1 MLLNAFRIVVATL
14 VALALFVLAVANVFA
29 GGMRLLVAVLASAVL
44 ASLVAVWVARK
55 TRAPAAPLSW
65 PSSLRALRRGAEGTL
80 AVCVAMAVTGFV
92 GNAFLIRPPAEAELA
107 AHFQQHRAEYEALRD
122 MIREDGLVSVQ
133 DGGDSFAR
141 DSSSY
146 QAPAALGI
154 LAERAAAYRRL
165 LGATSGS
172 SVHVWSD
179 GEIAFPVA
187 GWGAANHGW
196 RMALVW
202 SKATPSPLVPSL
214 DGFRKT
220 GRPLD
225 WKRAFSSLGGDWYL
239 TIVW

>member
-1 MLLNAFRIVVATL
+1 MQLNALRIVVATL

-29 GGMRLLVAVLASAVL
+29 GGMRLLVAVVLAAVL
-44 ASLVAVWVARK
+44 AAIVAVWMARK

-80 AVCVAMAVTGFV
+80 AVCGVMALTGFV
-92 GNAFLIRPPAEAELA
+92 GNAFLVRPPAQAELA
-107 AHFQQHRAEYEALRD
+107 AHFQQHRPDYEALRD

-141 DSSSY
+141 ESSSY
-146 QAPAALGI
+146 KGPAALGI
-154 LAERAAAYRRL
+154 SAERAAIYRRL
-165 LGATSGS
+165 LGAASAS
-172 SVHVWSD
+172 SMHVWSG
-179 GEIAFPVA
+179 GEVAFPVA

-202 SKATPSPLVPSL
+202 SKAAPSPLVPSL
-214 DGFRKT
+214 DGFRKK

-225 WKRAFSSLGGDWYL
+225 WERAFSSLGGDWYL